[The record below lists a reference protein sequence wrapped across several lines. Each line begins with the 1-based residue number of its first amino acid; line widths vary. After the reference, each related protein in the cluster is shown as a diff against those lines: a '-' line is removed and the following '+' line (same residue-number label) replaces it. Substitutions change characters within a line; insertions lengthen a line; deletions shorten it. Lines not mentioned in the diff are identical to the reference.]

1 MSKAMKFLSAI
12 KLAWLFLFA
21 VTALQAQVPEK
32 PSVPTAV
39 NDYAGIFR
47 TRQKQELEQ
56 RLVDFAVRTSNR
68 IVVVTTS
75 DLGGLSAMEYAVEIG
90 ETWGVGSSKFD
101 NGIVL
106 LIKPKT
112 RTRGE
117 VFIAVGYGLEPAIPD
132 GIAKR
137 IVDNQLIPHFQ
148 ENDYYGGVEAAL
160 DVLMPLAAGEITV
173 EEIQR
178 QEQIEFIISIVVL
191 LVMAVLVIVPIVLA
205 AKKQGPTVIAGSG
218 SRNASLADVIF
229 WTSLMGG
236 GNSRSSHRGGSFGG
250 GGFGG
255 GFGGFGG
262 GFGGGSFGGGGAGG
276 SW

>member
-1 MSKAMKFLSAI
+1 MKYLLVI
-12 KLAWLFLFA
+12 KYALLCLFA
-21 VTALQAQVPEK
+21 VVSTEGMLAQVPPK

-47 TRQKQELEQ
+47 SGQKQELEQ
-56 RLVDFAVRTSNR
+56 RLVDFAARTSNR
-68 IVVVTTS
+68 VVVVTAS
-75 DLGGLSAMEYAVEIG
+75 DLGGMSAMEYAVEIG

-132 GIAKR
+132 GVAKR
-137 IVDNQLIPHFQ
+137 IIDNQLIPHFQ

-160 DVLMPLAAGEITV
+160 DVLLPLAAGEITYAEL
-173 EEIQR
+173 EE
-178 QEQIEFIISIVVL
+178 QERLEGIIGIVVFL
-191 LVMAVLVIVPIVLA
+191 LFMGLFGVLVVQA

-218 SRNASLADVIF
+218 SRNASLGDVIF

-236 GNSRSSHRGGSFGG
+236 GNHRSSYRGGS
-250 GGFGG
+250 GFGG
-255 GFGGFGG
+255 GGFGG